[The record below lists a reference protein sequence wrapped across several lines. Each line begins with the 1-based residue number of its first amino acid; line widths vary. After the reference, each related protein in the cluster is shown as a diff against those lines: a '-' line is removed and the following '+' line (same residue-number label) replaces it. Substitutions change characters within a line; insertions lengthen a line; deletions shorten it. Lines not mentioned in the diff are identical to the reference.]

1 METEVAIVG
10 AGPAGLSAAV
20 AASAAGCQVT
30 LIDAYAR
37 PGGQYYKQ
45 MPDEFRS
52 RRPDT
57 LYHDFSQ
64 ARQLFAQIHDH
75 ERVQVLSG
83 TTVWTAQVASTK
95 GGPVTLYLNTESGSV
110 ELRAKKLI
118 LAPGAYDRVLP
129 FPGWDL
135 PGVMTM
141 GAAQTLVKGQRVL
154 PGQRV
159 VLSGSGPFLLPVA
172 AGLAEAGVQVVAV
185 YEATTPWQWLRYGLK
200 AWNHWDKLREGG
212 NYVRLLHQQGVPLR
226 FGRAVIQASGDGRV
240 QRVTVVRLAADW
252 QPIVGSEEQIETD
265 AVCIGY
271 GFLPALELSSLL
283 DCMHSYDPVQATFVV
298 QHDANMQSSSAGI
311 FVAGEITGIGGSAVA
326 MPQGT
331 LAGLAVARQLG
342 RLSESAAQDQ
352 MAPYYKKLHHRQAF
366 AELLQQLFRLRPGWL
381 SWMTPETLVC
391 RCEEIPFQQIA
402 AAIKDDHAHD
412 VKTVKALTRCGMGL
426 CQGRI
431 CGHSMTA
438 ITAALT
444 GQDPAYLGTL
454 IRCPIVRP
462 IKLGTLGD
470 VSHSPDGD
478 SALDSFNSHD
488 MIVSSDKS
496 HP

>member
-20 AASAAGCQVT
+20 AASEAGCRVT
-30 LIDAYAR
+30 IVDAYAR

-45 MPDEFRS
+45 MPGEFHP
-52 RRPDT
+52 RRPET

-64 ARQLFAQIHDH
+64 AQQLFAKLDDH
-75 ERVQVLSG
+75 ARVQVLSG
-83 TTVWTAQVASTK
+83 TTVWTVQAASTP
-95 GGPVTLYLNTESGSV
+95 GDPVTLYLNTGAGSV
-110 ELRAKKLI
+110 GLRAEKVI

-141 GAAQTLVKGQRVL
+141 GAAQTLVKSQRVL

-172 AGLAEAGVQVVAV
+172 AGLAQAGAQVVAV
-185 YEATTPWQWLRYGLK
+185 YEATTPLQWVRH
-200 AWNHWDKLREGG
+200 APRVWNHWDKLREGG
-212 NYVRLLHQQGVPLR
+212 DYVQLLRKQGVPLQ
-226 FGRAVIQASGDGRV
+226 FGRAVIRASGDERV
-240 QRVTVVRLAADW
+240 QHITVARLSADW
-252 QPIVGSEEQIETD
+252 QPIAGSEEQREVD

-271 GFLPALELSSLL
+271 GFVPSLELSSLL
-283 DCMHSYDPVQATFVV
+283 GCTHRYDPVQATFVV
-298 QHDANMQSSSAGI
+298 QHDADMQSSRAGV

-342 RLSESAAQDQ
+342 RLSESAAQRK
-352 MAPYYKKLHHRQAF
+352 MAPYRKALRHRQAF
-366 AELLQQLFRLRPGWL
+366 AVLLQYLFRLRPGWL

-391 RCEEIPFQQIA
+391 RCEEVPFQQIE
-402 AAIKDDHAHD
+402 AAIKDDHARD

-426 CQGRI
+426 CQGRV
-431 CGHSMTA
+431 CGPSVAA

-444 GQDPAYLGTL
+444 GQDPAQLGAL
-454 IRCPIVRP
+454 MGRPIVKP
-462 IKLGTLGD
+462 ITLGALCD
-470 VSHSPDGD
+470 TSH
-478 SALDSFNSHD
+478 
-488 MIVSSDKS
+488 
-496 HP
+496 

>member
-20 AASAAGCQVT
+20 AASEAGCRVT
-30 LIDAYAR
+30 IVDAYAR

-45 MPDEFRS
+45 MPGEFHP
-52 RRPDT
+52 RRPET

-64 ARQLFAQIHDH
+64 AQQLFAKLDDH
-75 ERVQVLSG
+75 ARVQVLSG
-83 TTVWTAQVASTK
+83 TTVWTVQAASTP
-95 GGPVTLYLNTESGSV
+95 GDPVTLYLNTGAGSV
-110 ELRAKKLI
+110 GLRAEKVI

-141 GAAQTLVKGQRVL
+141 GAAQTLVKSQRVL
-154 PGQRV
+154 PGLRV

-172 AGLAEAGVQVVAV
+172 AGLAQAGAQVVPV
-185 YEATTPWQWLRYGLK
+185 Q
-200 AWNHWDKLREGG
+200 
-212 NYVRLLHQQGVPLR
+212 
-226 FGRAVIQASGDGRV
+226 FGRAVIRASGDERV
-240 QRVTVVRLAADW
+240 QHITVARLSADW
-252 QPIVGSEEQIETD
+252 QPIAGSEEQREVD

-271 GFLPALELSSLL
+271 GFVPSLELSSLL
-283 DCMHSYDPVQATFVV
+283 GCTHRYDPVQATFVV
-298 QHDANMQSSSAGI
+298 QHDADMQSSRAGV

-342 RLSESAAQDQ
+342 RLSESAAQRK
-352 MAPYYKKLHHRQAF
+352 MAPYRKALRHRQAF
-366 AELLQQLFRLRPGWL
+366 AVLLQYLFRLRPGWL

-391 RCEEIPFQQIA
+391 RCEEVPFQQIE
-402 AAIKDDHAHD
+402 AAIKDDHARD

-426 CQGRI
+426 CQGRV
-431 CGHSMTA
+431 CGPSVAA

-444 GQDPAYLGTL
+444 GQDPAQLGAL
-454 IRCPIVRP
+454 MGRPIVKP
-462 IKLGTLGD
+462 ITLGALCD
-470 VSHSPDGD
+470 TSH
-478 SALDSFNSHD
+478 
-488 MIVSSDKS
+488 
-496 HP
+496 